1 MRYSNRE
8 NKLQSLPCFEKELV
22 GCLTT
27 VLSLSNEK
35 SRLGVIWTA
44 EGRRRQTVCD
54 KRDNNYVRKKK
65 FANDHL
71 PFNRSCCERAGPC
84 FSKVPVT
91 FRSPKSRFMLA
102 VFAFTNKVSIIFDR
116 FVS

>member
-54 KRDNNYVRKKK
+54 KRDNNYVRKKNSPMITFLLTDLVVK
-65 FANDHL
+65 EL
-71 PFNRSCCERAGPC
+71 GPV
-84 FSKVPVT
+84 S
-91 FRSPKSRFMLA
+91 RKSL
-102 VFAFTNKVSIIFDR
+102 
-116 FVS
+116 